1 MKRLIQSVLYIIVLL
16 FPGHSWAATVKVE
29 ILHSQDRYQS
39 GGTYPVLLRLKVS
52 SSWYIHGLKK
62 EGRELIPTVL
72 SFHESPALKIEGI
85 RFPEPQK
92 KKFEYTSAPIEVYS
106 GEILVEATLLVTE
119 NTPSGDQVIKGN
131 LAYQACSSKV
141 CLPPEDI
148 PINMSVSIVPRG
160 TSTRALNQDIFLS
173 LKGGSDAVKGIIRGK
188 PGAGFWLTLLGF
200 FLGGLFLNL
209 TPCVY
214 PLIPITVSYFSGK
227 SRKLGSH
234 RLFHGLLYISGLA
247 FTNSILG
254 VSAALSGGML
264 GSALQNPYVLAF
276 IAGIMIIFGLN
287 FFGFW
292 ELRIPSGLT
301 RMASKS
307 YGGYF
312 GTFFMGL
319 TLGVVAAPCIGPF
332 ILGLL
337 TYVGQKGDPFLGFVC
352 FFVLSIGLGIP
363 LAVLGTFSGAID
375 RLPMSGDWMIWVRK
389 LMGWVLVA
397 MAAYIISPLITHH
410 LGKSALLSGVAIAAG
425 IHLGWIDRT
434 GRGLPRFTFLK
445 KILGVVI
452 VGGGLIYLLLTFY
465 GGEGIKWIPFDQTL
479 ISRATEDKKPLILD
493 FYADWCGPCRTMEK
507 KVFRDPEVLKLS
519 RHFITMRLDLTR
531 RTPFQEEVL
540 KRYGIRGVPTV
551 IFFNREGVEERRL
564 RIESLVGKSEF
575 LDHMIWL
582 LKKSSLDQQ

>member
-1 MKRLIQSVLYIIVLL
+1 MKRFIQSVLYLIVFL
-16 FPGHSWAATVKVE
+16 FPIDAWAATVKVE
-29 ILHSQDRYQS
+29 VLHSQDRYES
-39 GGTYPVLLRLKVS
+39 GGSYPVIFRLKVS
-52 SSWYIHGLKK
+52 KSWYIHGLKK
-62 EGRELIPTVL
+62 EGSKLIPTTL
-72 SFHESPALKIEGI
+72 SFDESPELKIEKL

-92 KKFEYTSAPIEVYS
+92 KKFEYTAAPIEVYS
-106 GEILVEATLLVTE
+106 GEILVEALLTVNE
-119 NTPSGDQVIKGN
+119 NTPSKAQVIKGN

-141 CLPPEDI
+141 CLPPEDT
-148 PINMSVSIVPRG
+148 PINISVSIVPRD
-160 TSTRALNQDIFLS
+160 TSTKALNQDIFLS
-173 LKGGSDAVKGIIRGK
+173 LKGDRDTVKGIIKGK
-188 PGAGFWLTLLGF
+188 PGAGFWLTLLGI
-200 FLGGLFLNL
+200 FLGGLALNL

-214 PLIPITVSYFSGK
+214 PLIPITVSYFGGK
-227 SRKLGSH
+227 SQRLGAH
-234 RLFHGLLYISGLA
+234 KLFHGLLYISGLA

-276 IAGIMIIFGLN
+276 IAGIMIVLGLN

-301 RMASKS
+301 RIASKS

-312 GTFFMGL
+312 GTFCMGL

-363 LAVLGTFSGAID
+363 LAVLGIFSGAID

-397 MAAYIISPLITHH
+397 MAAYIISPLVTHH
-410 LGKSALLSGVAIAAG
+410 LGKSALLTGVAIAAG

-434 GRGLPRFTFLK
+434 GRGLPRFKFLK

-452 VGGGLIYLLLTFY
+452 VLGGLIYLLLTFY
-465 GGEGIKWIPFDQTL
+465 EGEGVQSINTL
-479 ISRATEDKKPLILD
+479 
-493 FYADWCGPCRTMEK
+493 
-507 KVFRDPEVLKLS
+507 
-519 RHFITMRLDLTR
+519 
-531 RTPFQEEVL
+531 
-540 KRYGIRGVPTV
+540 
-551 IFFNREGVEERRL
+551 
-564 RIESLVGKSEF
+564 
-575 LDHMIWL
+575 
-582 LKKSSLDQQ
+582 

>member
-1 MKRLIQSVLYIIVLL
+1 MKRFIQSVLYIIIFL
-16 FPGHSWAATVKVE
+16 FSGHSWAATVNVE

-39 GGTYPVLLRLKVS
+39 GKSYPVLFRLEISKP
-52 SSWYIHGLKK
+52 WYIHGVTK
-62 EGRELIPTVL
+62 ERGELVPTVL
-72 SFHESPALKIEGI
+72 SFRKSPALKIDGI

-92 KKFEYTSAPIEVYS
+92 KKFEYTPGPIEVYS
-106 GEILVEATLLVTE
+106 GEVLVEATLVVSE
-119 NTPSGDQVIKGN
+119 NTPSGDQVIKGD
-131 LAYQACSSKV
+131 LSYQACSSKV

-148 PINMSVSIVPRG
+148 PINMSVHIVPQG
-160 TSTRALNQDIFLS
+160 TPAKALNQDIFLS
-173 LKGGSDAVKGIIRGK
+173 LKGGRDASKSILRGK
-188 PGAGFWLTLLGF
+188 PGAGFWLFLLGI
-200 FLGGLFLNL
+200 FLGGLALNL

-214 PLIPITVSYFSGK
+214 PLIPITVSYFGGK
-227 SRKLGSH
+227 SQRLGSH
-234 RLFHGLLYISGLA
+234 TLFHGLLYLSGLA
-247 FTNSILG
+247 LTNSILG
-254 VSAALSGGML
+254 LSAALSGGML
-264 GSALQNPYVLAF
+264 GSALQNPYVLVF
-276 IAGIMIIFGLN
+276 VAGIMIVLGLS

-301 RMASKS
+301 RVASKS

-337 TYVGQKGDPFLGFVC
+337 TYVGQKGDPFLGFLY
-352 FFVLSIGLGIP
+352 FFVLSIGLGTP
-363 LAVLGTFSGAID
+363 LALMAVFSGAID

-397 MAAYIISPLITHH
+397 MAAYIISPLIDYHM
-410 LGKSALLSGVAIAAG
+410 GKSALLFGVSIAAC

-445 KILGVVI
+445 KISGVVI
-452 VGGGLIYLLLTFY
+452 VGGGLVYLLLSFHE
-465 GGEGIKWIPFDQTL
+465 GEGVKWIPFDQNL
-479 ISRATEDKKPLILD
+479 ITRATEDRKPLILD
-493 FYADWCGPCRTMEK
+493 FYADWCGPCIAMEK
-507 KVFRDPEVLKLS
+507 SVFEDPEVLKLS
-519 RHFITMRLDLTR
+519 HHFITMRLDLTR

-551 IFFNREGVEERRL
+551 LFFNREGMEEKGL

-575 LDHMIWL
+575 LNNMRWL
-582 LKKSSLDQQ
+582 LKKSDLNKQ

>member
-1 MKRLIQSVLYIIVLL
+1 MKRFIQSIIYIIVSL
-16 FPGHSWAATVKVE
+16 FSIHAWPATVQVE
-29 ILHSQDRYQS
+29 ILHSQDRYES
-39 GGTYPVLLRLKVS
+39 GGSYPVLFRLKVS
-52 SSWYIHGLKK
+52 GSWYIHGLKK
-62 EGRELIPTVL
+62 EGSELIPTVL

-85 RFPEPQK
+85 RFPESQK
-92 KKFEYTSAPIEVYS
+92 KKFEYTSSPIEVYS
-106 GEILVEATLLVTE
+106 GEILVEATLTVFE
-119 NTPSGDQVIKGN
+119 NAPSGEQVIKGN
-131 LAYQACSSKV
+131 LAYQACSSSV

-148 PINMSVSIVPRG
+148 PITMSVLIVPQG
-160 TSTRALNQDIFLS
+160 TSTKALNQDIFLS
-173 LKGGSDAVKGIIRGK
+173 MKGGRDAVKGLTRGK
-188 PGAGFWLTLLGF
+188 PGVGFWLTLLGI
-200 FLGGLFLNL
+200 FLGGLALNL

-227 SRKLGSH
+227 SQRLGSH
-234 RLFHGLLYISGLA
+234 KLFHGLVYISGLA

-254 VSAALSGGML
+254 LSAALSGGML
-264 GSALQNPYVLAF
+264 GSALQNPSVLVF
-276 IAGIMIIFGLN
+276 VAGIMIILGLN

-301 RMASKS
+301 RVASKS

-337 TYVGQKGDPFLGFVC
+337 TYVGQKGDPFLGFVY

-363 LAVLGTFSGAID
+363 LAVLATFSGAID
-375 RLPMSGDWMIWVRK
+375 RLPMSGDWMIWIRK

-397 MAAYIISPLITHH
+397 MAAYIISPLVTYH
-410 LGKSALLSGVAIAAG
+410 LGKSALLSGVSIAAG

-445 KILGVVI
+445 KVLGVVI

-465 GGEGIKWIPFDQTL
+465 EGEGIKWIPFDQTL

-493 FYADWCGPCRTMEK
+493 FYADWCGPCRAMEK
-507 KVFRDPEVLKLS
+507 KVFKNPEVLKLS
-519 RHFITMRLDLTR
+519 RNFITMRLDLTSR
-531 RTPFQEEVL
+531 KPFQEEIL
-540 KRYGIRGVPTV
+540 KRYGVRGVPTV

-575 LDHMIWL
+575 LDHMRRL
-582 LKKSSLDQQ
+582 LKRSPPARQ